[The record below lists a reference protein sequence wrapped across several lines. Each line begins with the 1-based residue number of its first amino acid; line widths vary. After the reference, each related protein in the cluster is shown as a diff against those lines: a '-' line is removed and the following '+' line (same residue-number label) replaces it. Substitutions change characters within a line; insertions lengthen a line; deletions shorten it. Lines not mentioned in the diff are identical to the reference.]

1 VQQALDV
8 LCQGT
13 GGENEDGIHVKG
25 IFLPSGAPLLN
36 DGLIAPGDLL
46 KGFRIDCDEQL
57 FDGSVINKNGLPN
70 PVCTLTVELPWPL
83 RGDERQFWGLDAG
96 TIVGF
101 TPVTLAAEVTSR
113 ENAITWMPL
122 PPTQKW
128 LNERLLQMFTEMT
141 NQQDPRVLVRLK
153 VAGNFIWG
161 PQRTPKLH
169 LDGEVFGR
177 PADGRVDI
185 GLPSGNARAGG
196 DLDMWF
202 WLFRRANVPGVGFF
216 PGRVS
221 RFFAAAAGATSLGK
235 EALQLGIDRSEANLQ
250 RLLPAGYQV
259 DASQRFNAND
269 AVNIARRTGV
279 QRLVGLISDRQD
291 RLGRFLSGRL
301 QGTLQ
306 IPIAAEVVPEA
317 QIQERMRAMMANQ
330 AGPDFVIGDE
340 ALAARLQQ
348 LQFHTEFIRL

>member
-1 VQQALDV
+1 MNAS
-8 LCQGT
+8 
-13 GGENEDGIHVKG
+13 
-25 IFLPSGAPLLN
+25 SGAWMPALSS
-36 DGLIAPGDLL
+36 D
-46 KGFRIDCDEQL
+46 
-57 FDGSVINKNGLPN
+57 
-70 PVCTLTVELPWPL
+70 
-83 RGDERQFWGLDAG
+83 
-96 TIVGF
+96 F

-153 VAGNFIWG
+153 LAGNFIWG

-185 GLPSGNARAGG
+185 GLPSGNGRAR
-196 DLDMWF
+196 
-202 WLFRRANVPGVGFF
+202 RRPRHVVLAVP
-216 PGRVS
+216 PGIRS
-221 RFFAAAAGATSLGK
+221 PASGSSQAA
-235 EALQLGIDRSEANLQ
+235 
-250 RLLPAGYQV
+250 PAGSSRPQPAQPRSARKPCNSGSI
-259 DASQRFNAND
+259 DQSPISSACCRPAIKSTPRSASVPTMRPAS
-269 AVNIARRTGV
+269 RGERGV
-279 QRLVGLISDRQD
+279 QRLVGLVSDRQD
-291 RLGRFLSGRL
+291 RLGRFLSERL

-306 IPIAAEVVPEA
+306 IPIATEVVPDA
-317 QIQERMRAMMANQ
+317 QLQERVRAMMANQ

>member
-1 VQQALDV
+1 MQQALDV

-25 IFLPSGAPLLN
+25 IFLPSGAPPLN
-36 DGLIAPGDLL
+36 DILIAPGDLL
-46 KGFRIDCDEQL
+46 KGFRIDYDEAL
-57 FDGSVINKNGLPN
+57 FDGSVINRNGLPN

-83 RGDERQFWGLDAG
+83 RGEERQFWGVEGGA
-96 TIVGF
+96 IVGF

-128 LNERLLQMFTEMT
+128 LNERLLQVFTEMI

-153 VAGNFIWG
+153 LAGNFIWG

-185 GLPSGNARAGG
+185 GLPSGNGRRGG

-202 WLFRRANVPGVGFF
+202 WLFRRPNVPGVGF
-216 PGRVS
+216 S
-221 RFFAAAAGATSLGK
+221 RAAPAGSLPQRRAQRRSVKKRCNSGS
-235 EALQLGIDRSEANLQ
+235 IDRSPTSGACCRPAIRSTPRSASVPTTRPPSRGEA
-250 RLLPAGYQV
+250 
-259 DASQRFNAND
+259 ASNAW
-269 AVNIARRTGV
+269 
-279 QRLVGLISDRQD
+279 
-291 RLGRFLSGRL
+291 SGS
-301 QGTLQ
+301 
-306 IPIAAEVVPEA
+306 
-317 QIQERMRAMMANQ
+317 
-330 AGPDFVIGDE
+330 
-340 ALAARLQQ
+340 
-348 LQFHTEFIRL
+348 

>member
-1 VQQALDV
+1 MV
-8 LCQGT
+8 
-13 GGENEDGIHVKG
+13 
-25 IFLPSGAPLLN
+25 
-36 DGLIAPGDLL
+36 
-46 KGFRIDCDEQL
+46 
-57 FDGSVINKNGLPN
+57 NKNGLPN

-83 RGDERQFWGLDAG
+83 RGDERQFWGVDGG

-153 VAGNFIWG
+153 LAGNFIWG

-169 LDGEVFGR
+169 LDGEVFGI

-185 GLPSGNARAGG
+185 GLPSGNGRRGG

-202 WLFRRANVPGVGFF
+202 WLFRRPQRSRRRVLPEPRQPVLC
-216 PGRVS
+216 GRS
-221 RFFAAAAGATSLGK
+221 GRNIARQGSACNSGS
-235 EALQLGIDRSEANLQ
+235 IDQQPNLRS
-250 RLLPAGYQV
+250 LLPAGYQV
-259 DASQRFNAND
+259 DASQRFSAND
-269 AVNIARRTGV
+269 AAAIARRSGV
-279 QRLVGLISDRQD
+279 PRLVGLVSDRYD
-291 RLGRFLSGRL
+291 RLGRFLSERL

-306 IPIAAEVVPEA
+306 IHDGD
-317 QIQERMRAMMANQ
+317 RGRARCADTRAR
-330 AGPDFVIGDE
+330 AGDDGQPGG
-340 ALAARLQQ
+340 ARLR
-348 LQFHTEFIRL
+348 HR